1 MKMPATT
8 VVRGAP
14 ACTHWFRRRQE
25 TWVGI
30 APSRWLPLAFVVLAT
45 AAGAQTEQLLHSFR
59 TFDSGSSP
67 SYNGYPL
74 VLPNGHVVGTALYGS
89 SAVGEGNGVVFQL
102 VPPTKTDPNWAYHVI
117 HRFAGGADGAV
128 PYGGLTLGA
137 NGILYGM
144 TSEGGA
150 ANCGVVYQMTPPA
163 QSPTG
168 TWEEVVLYS
177 FQASN
182 PADGCYPW
190 NTQLLYDSSTG
201 SLYGTTSGGGL
212 YNESGYMGIIF
223 RLDPP
228 AEAGGSWTETILYSF
243 TRNADGAWPSGTLA
257 GDPEGVIYGTNAA
270 GVVWSYNTSTGALS
284 TVYTFQGGTDGA
296 LPYGGVIG
304 PFPYS
309 DQPQYYY
316 LLGTT
321 FAGGGST
328 NCEFVQPGCGTVFAI
343 NLPFYAGQ
351 VATDTILHAFDGT
364 DGNNPETGLA
374 RIGSAAWGTT
384 GGCAAHAGASQCGTL
399 NYYGT
404 LFKVQVS
411 GTTHYSLTYEPV
423 YSFVGGGLGGV
434 PETGLAG
441 DTAGNII
448 GMTEVGGAW
457 GGGTVYEWV
466 P

>member
-228 AEAGGSWTETILYSF
+228 AEAGGSSGRRPSCIHSRATPMVHGRRERWRGIPRESYTAQTRQVWCGRTTRRLAPCPRFTLSRAVRTVLCPTAGSSALFPTATSLSIIICSVRPSRAAAVRTASSF
-243 TRNADGAWPSGTLA
+243 NQAAAPYLPSICRSMRGRLRRIPSCMPSMERMATTRRLVLPGSARPH
-257 GDPEGVIYGTNAA
+257 GVRRAA
-270 GVVWSYNTSTGALS
+270 AQLM
-284 TVYTFQGGTDGA
+284 QE
-296 LPYGGVIG
+296 LP
-304 PFPYS
+304 
-309 DQPQYYY
+309 
-316 LLGTT
+316 
-321 FAGGGST
+321 
-328 NCEFVQPGCGTVFAI
+328 N
-343 NLPFYAGQ
+343 
-351 VATDTILHAFDGT
+351 VARLIT
-364 DGNNPETGLA
+364 TGL
-374 RIGSAAWGTT
+374 S
-384 GGCAAHAGASQCGTL
+384 SK
-399 NYYGT
+399 
-404 LFKVQVS
+404 FKCP
-411 GTTHYSLTYEPV
+411 GRRTIH
-423 YSFVGGGLGGV
+423 
-434 PETGLAG
+434 
-441 DTAGNII
+441 
-448 GMTEVGGAW
+448 
-457 GGGTVYEWV
+457 
-466 P
+466 